1 VVRVSTGAFDHLTL
15 PNGLRLL
22 GERSDARSVAVGLA
36 FDVGARDE
44 GADEAGAAHFLEH
57 LAFKGDRGRR
67 ADDVNRAFDELGA
80 RVNAYTS
87 HDRTLFYG
95 AALSDRRAPLTAQL
109 LALARP
115 ALRSEDVEVER
126 RVVLEE
132 IGMAEDRPEDRAWE
146 HGARRYFGEHPL
158 GAPVLGTR
166 ASVARLSPA
175 RLRRFHRRWY
185 RSDRAMLVVAGAYAW
200 DEVVEGVRAAT
211 EDWTPG
217 GATRVHPAWARRRGD
232 EEERGAGF
240 ERAHVAWFAPA
251 PSAQD
256 PERTAAALLAR
267 VVGDDDNGRLFWALV
282 EPGLVDDAA
291 LWFDP
296 VDGVGTFQAIATT
309 DDASHGRVVETA
321 EAVLARFEREGPTDD
336 EWARA
341 QRALATE
348 VTLASETPL
357 GRLAE
362 LSDGWFDRGEVET
375 AEATVARILATPPSA
390 GRELLEAAPFSTGF
404 RYSLRPAGGA

>member
-1 VVRVSTGAFDHLTL
+1 MSAGGFDHLTL

-44 GADEAGAAHFLEH
+44 RADESGAAHFLEH

-95 AALSDRRAPLTAQL
+95 AALRDLRAPLTAQL
-109 LALARP
+109 LTLARP
-115 ALRSEDVEVER
+115 ALRREDVDVER
-126 RVVLEE
+126 RVILEE
-132 IGMAEDRPEDRAWE
+132 IGMAEDRPEDRTWE
-146 HGARRYFGEHPL
+146 RGARLFFDGHPL

-166 ASVARLSPA
+166 ASVEALGPS
-175 RLRRFHRRWY
+175 RLRSFHRRWY
-185 RSDRAMLVVAGAYAW
+185 RSDRALLIVTGAYAW
-200 DEVVEGVRAAT
+200 EEVVEEVRAAT

-217 GATRVHPAWARRRGD
+217 GATRIHPAWAPRRGA
-232 EEERGAGF
+232 EEERGSGF
-240 ERAHVAWFAPA
+240 ERTHLVWFAPA

-256 PERTAAALLAR
+256 PARIAATLLAR

-296 VDGVGTFQAIATT
+296 ADGLGSFQASATT
-309 DDASHGRVVETA
+309 DDASRDRVVETV
-321 EAVLARFEREGPTDD
+321 EEVLSRFERDGPTDD

-348 VTLASETPL
+348 VTLAAETPM

-362 LSDGWFDRGEVET
+362 LSDAWLDRGE
-375 AEATVARILATPPSA
+375 AEASAATVARILATPPSA
-390 GRELLEAAPFSTGF
+390 GRELLEGAPFAASF
-404 RYSLRPAGGA
+404 RYALRPTDAG

>member
-1 VVRVSTGAFDHLTL
+1 MSVGGFDQLTL

-44 GADEAGAAHFLEH
+44 AADEAGAAHFLEH
-57 LAFKGDRGRR
+57 LAFKGDRGRH

-95 AALSDRRAPLTAQL
+95 AALGELCHPLTTQL

-115 ALRSEDVEVER
+115 ALRRGDVDVER

-146 HGARRYFGEHPL
+146 RGARLFFDDHPL

-166 ASVARLSPA
+166 ASLEALGPS
-175 RLRRFHRRWY
+175 RLRRFHRSWY
-185 RSDRAMLVVAGAYAW
+185 RSDRALLVVTGAYAW
-200 DEVVEGVRAAT
+200 DAFVASVRAAT

-217 GATRVHPAWARRRGD
+217 GSSRVHPAWTPRRGAA
-232 EEERGAGF
+232 EERGAGF
-240 ERAHVAWFAPA
+240 ERTHLVWFAPA

-256 PERTAAALLAR
+256 PARIAAALLAR

-282 EPGLVDDAA
+282 EPGLVDDVA

-296 VDGVGTFQAIATT
+296 ADGLGSFQVAATT
-309 DDASHGRVVETA
+309 DDATFELVVETA
-321 EAVLARFEREGPTDD
+321 EGVLSRFDREGPTDD

-348 VTLASETPL
+348 VTLAAETPL
-357 GRLAE
+357 GRLTE
-362 LSDGWFDRGEVET
+362 LSDAWLDRGEAET
-375 AEATVARILATPPSA
+375 ASATVARILATPPAA
-390 GRELLEAAPFSTGF
+390 GRELLERAPFSACW
-404 RYSLRPAGGA
+404 RYALRPADAG

>member
-1 VVRVSTGAFDHLTL
+1 VSARGFDQTTL

-22 GERSDARSVAVGLA
+22 GERRAAHTVAVALA

-44 GADEAGAAHFLEH
+44 GADESGAAHLLEH
-57 LAFKGDRGRR
+57 LAFKGDAGRR

-80 RVNAYTS
+80 RVNATTS

-95 AALSDRRAPLTAQL
+95 AALRDLRAPLTAEL

-115 ALRSEDVEVER
+115 ALRPDDVELER

-132 IGMAEDRPEDRAWE
+132 IAMAEDRPEERA
-146 HGARRYFGEHPL
+146 HARAARLFFGGHPL

-166 ASVARLSPA
+166 ASLAGLDA
-175 RLRRFHRRWY
+175 GRLRRFRRRWY
-185 RSDRAMLVVAGAYAW
+185 RSDRALLVVAGAYAW
-200 DEVVEGVRAAT
+200 DEVVAQARAAT

-217 GATRVHPAWARRRGD
+217 AATRAHPAWTPGRGVV
-232 EEERGAGF
+232 EERGGGF
-240 ERAHVAWFAPA
+240 ERAHQVWFAPA

-256 PERTAAALLAR
+256 PARTAAELLAR
-267 VVGDDDNGRLFWALV
+267 VVGDEDNGRLYWSLV
-282 EPGLVDDAA
+282 EPGMVDDAA
-291 LWFDP
+291 LWFEP
-296 VDGVGTFQAIATT
+296 ADGAGSFQAIATC
-309 DDASHGRVVETA
+309 DDASHDRVA
-321 EAVLARFEREGPTDD
+321 ERVAEVLARIEREGPTDD

-348 VTLASETPL
+348 VTLAAETPL

-362 LSDGWFDRGEVET
+362 LADAWLDRGEAEA
-375 AEATVARILATPPSA
+375 AEATVARILATPA
-390 GRELLEAAPFSTGF
+390 AAACELLEEAPFSAGL
-404 RYSLRPAGGA
+404 RYALRPGDPL

>member
-1 VVRVSTGAFDHLTL
+1 MSAGAFDHLTL

-44 GADEAGAAHFLEH
+44 GAEEAGAAHFLEH

-95 AALSDRRAPLTAQL
+95 AALRDLRAPLTAEL

-115 ALRSEDVEVER
+115 ALRREDVDVER
-126 RVVLEE
+126 QVVLEE

-146 HGARRYFGEHPL
+146 RGAQRYFDGHPL

-166 ASVARLSPA
+166 ESVTALGPS

-185 RSDRAMLVVAGAYAW
+185 RSDRALLVVAGAYVW
-200 DEVVEGVRAAT
+200 DEVVDQVRAAT

-217 GATRVHPAWARRRGD
+217 GATRVHPAWAARRGA
-232 EEERGAGF
+232 EEERGSGF
-240 ERAHVAWFAPA
+240 ERSHLVWFAPA

-256 PERTAAALLAR
+256 PARTAAALLAR

-296 VDGVGTFQAIATT
+296 ADGLGTFQAAATT
-309 DDASHGRVVETA
+309 DDASFERVVETA
-321 EAVLARFEREGPTDD
+321 AGVLARFEREGPTDD

-348 VTLASETPL
+348 VTLAAETPM

-362 LSDGWFDRGEVET
+362 LADAWLDRGEAET
-375 AEATVARILATPPSA
+375 AAETVARILATPPSG
-390 GRELLEAAPFSTGF
+390 GRGLLEGAPFSASL
-404 RYSLRPAGGA
+404 RYALRPADAG

>member
-1 VVRVSTGAFDHLTL
+1 VVGVSASGFDHLTL

-44 GADEAGAAHFLEH
+44 RPEEAGAAHFLEH

-87 HDRTLFYG
+87 HDRTLFYA
-95 AALSDRRAPLTAQL
+95 AALHDLRAPLTTQL

-115 ALRSEDVEVER
+115 ALRREDVDVER

-132 IGMAEDRPEDRAWE
+132 IAMAEDRAEDRAWE
-146 HGARRYFGEHPL
+146 RAARRFFDGHPL

-166 ASVARLSPA
+166 ASLAALGPS
-175 RLRRFHRRWY
+175 RLRRFHRGWY
-185 RSDRAMLVVAGAYAW
+185 RSDRALLVVAGAYDW
-200 DEVVEGVRAAT
+200 GEVVDQARAAT
-211 EDWTPG
+211 EGWTPG
-217 GATRVHPAWARRRGD
+217 GAERVHPAWAPRRGA
-232 EEERGAGF
+232 EEERGSGF
-240 ERAHVAWFAPA
+240 DRAHVVWFAPA

-256 PERTAAALLAR
+256 PARIAAALLAR

-296 VDGVGTFQAIATT
+296 ADGTGSFQAAATA
-309 DDASHGRVVETA
+309 DDASLDRVAETA
-321 EAVLARFEREGPTDD
+321 AAVLARLEREGPTDD

-348 VTLASETPL
+348 VTLAAETPM

-362 LSDGWFDRGEVET
+362 LSDAWLDRGEADSA
-375 AEATVARILATPPSA
+375 AETVARILATPPTA
-390 GRELLEAAPFSTGF
+390 GHELLEDAPFSAGF
-404 RYSLRPAGGA
+404 RYALRPDAG

>member
-1 VVRVSTGAFDHLTL
+1 MSAAGFDHLTL

-44 GADEAGAAHFLEH
+44 GADESGAAHFLEH
-57 LAFKGDRGRR
+57 LAFKGDRGHR

-80 RVNAYTS
+80 RVNATTS

-95 AALSDRRAPLTAQL
+95 AALSQLRAPLTAQL

-115 ALRSEDVEVER
+115 ALRREDVDMER

-132 IGMAEDRPEDRAWE
+132 IGMAEDQPEDRAWE
-146 HGARRYFGEHPL
+146 RGARLFFDGHPL

-166 ASVARLSPA
+166 ASLAALDPP

-185 RSDRAMLVVAGAYAW
+185 RSDRALVVVAGAYDW
-200 DEVVEGVRAAT
+200 NEVVEGVRAAT

-217 GATRVHPAWARRRGD
+217 GATRVHPGWRPHQGAA
-232 EEERGAGF
+232 EERGSGF
-240 ERAHVAWFAPA
+240 ERTRLLWFAPA

-256 PERTAAALLAR
+256 PARIAAALLAR
-267 VVGDDDNGRLFWALV
+267 IVGDDDNGRLFWALV

-296 VDGVGTFQAIATT
+296 ADRVGSFQAAATT
-309 DDASHGRVVETA
+309 DDGSRDRVVETVD
-321 EAVLARFEREGPTDD
+321 AVLSRFDREGPTDD

-341 QRALATE
+341 QRALATD
-348 VTLASETPL
+348 VTLAAETPL
-357 GRLAE
+357 GRVAE
-362 LSDGWFDRGEVET
+362 LSDAWLDRGEAET
-375 AEATVARILATPPSA
+375 ASATVARILATPPSA
-390 GRELLEAAPFSTGF
+390 GRELLERAPFSASF
-404 RYSLRPAGGA
+404 RYELRPADVS

>member
-1 VVRVSTGAFDHLTL
+1 MSASGFDHLTL

-44 GADEAGAAHFLEH
+44 RPEEAGAAHFLEH

-87 HDRTLFYG
+87 HDRTLFYA
-95 AALSDRRAPLTAQL
+95 AALHDLRAPLTTQL

-115 ALRSEDVEVER
+115 ALRREDVDVER

-132 IGMAEDRPEDRAWE
+132 IAMAEDRAEDRAWE
-146 HGARRYFGEHPL
+146 RAARRFFDGHPL

-166 ASVARLSPA
+166 ASLAALGPS
-175 RLRRFHRRWY
+175 RLRRFHRGWY
-185 RSDRAMLVVAGAYAW
+185 RSDRALLVVTGAYDW
-200 DEVVEGVRAAT
+200 GEVVDQARAAT
-211 EDWTPG
+211 EGWTPG
-217 GATRVHPAWARRRGD
+217 RAERVHPAWAPRRGA
-232 EEERGAGF
+232 EEERGSGF
-240 ERAHVAWFAPA
+240 DRAHVVWFAPA

-256 PERTAAALLAR
+256 PARIAAALLAR

-296 VDGVGTFQAIATT
+296 ADGTGSFQAAATA
-309 DDASHGRVVETA
+309 DDASLDRVAETA
-321 EAVLARFEREGPTDD
+321 AAVLARLEREGPTDD

-348 VTLASETPL
+348 VTLAAETPM

-362 LSDGWFDRGEVET
+362 LSDAWLDRGEADSA
-375 AEATVARILATPPSA
+375 AETVARILATPPTA
-390 GRELLEAAPFSTGF
+390 GHELLEDAPFSAGF
-404 RYSLRPAGGA
+404 RYALRPDAG

>member
-1 VVRVSTGAFDHLTL
+1 MSAGGFDHLTL

-44 GADEAGAAHFLEH
+44 GADESGAAHFLEH
-57 LAFKGDRGRR
+57 LAFKGDQGRR

-87 HDRTLFYG
+87 HERTLFYG
-95 AALSDRRAPLTAQL
+95 AALSDQRAPLVAQL

-115 ALRSEDVEVER
+115 ALRREDIDMER
-126 RVVLEE
+126 QVVLEE
-132 IGMAEDRPEDRAWE
+132 IGMAEDRPEDRAFE
-146 HGARRYFGEHPL
+146 HGARRFFGGHPL
-158 GAPVLGTR
+158 GVPVLGTR
-166 ASVARLSPA
+166 ASVGALSPA
-175 RLRRFHRRWY
+175 RLGRFHRLWY
-185 RSDRAMLVVAGAYAW
+185 RSDRALLVVAGAYAW
-200 DEVVEGVRAAT
+200 EEVVEAVRAAT

-217 GATRVHPAWARRRGD
+217 GATRVHPAWTRRRGD
-232 EEERGAGF
+232 EEERGSGF

-256 PERTAAALLAR
+256 PARTAAALLAR

-296 VDGVGTFQAIATT
+296 ADGVGSFQAIATT
-309 DDASHGRVVETA
+309 DDASHDRVVETA
-321 EAVLARFEREGPTDD
+321 EGVLARFEREGPTDD

-362 LSDGWFDRGEVET
+362 VADAWLDRGEAET
-375 AEATVARILATPPSA
+375 SEATVARILATPPSA
-390 GRELLEAAPFSTGF
+390 GRELLEEAPFSARF
-404 RYSLRPAGGA
+404 RYTLRPAGGA

>member
-1 VVRVSTGAFDHLTL
+1 VVRVSGSGFDHLTL
-15 PNGLRLL
+15 PNGLRLV

-87 HDRTLFYG
+87 HERTLFHG
-95 AALSDRRAPLTAQL
+95 AALHDLRAPLTAQL
-109 LALARP
+109 LALAGP
-115 ALRSEDVEVER
+115 ALRHEDVDVER

-132 IGMAEDRPEDRAWE
+132 IAMAEDRAEDRAWE
-146 HGARRYFGEHPL
+146 RGARRFFDGHPL
-158 GAPVLGTR
+158 GVPVLGTR
-166 ASVARLSPA
+166 ASLAALGPS

-185 RSDRAMLVVAGAYAW
+185 RSDRALLVVTGAYVW
-200 DEVVEGVRAAT
+200 DEVVEQALAAT
-211 EDWTPG
+211 EGWTPG
-217 GATRVHPAWARRRGD
+217 GAQRVHPAWAPRRGA
-232 EEERGAGF
+232 EEERGSGF
-240 ERAHVAWFAPA
+240 ERTHLVWFAPA

-256 PERTAAALLAR
+256 PARIAAELLAR

-296 VDGVGTFQAIATT
+296 ADGAGSFQAAATT
-309 DDASHGRVVETA
+309 DDASFDRVVETA
-321 EAVLARFEREGPTDD
+321 EGVLGRFEREGPTDD

-348 VTLASETPL
+348 ATLAAETPM

-362 LSDGWFDRGEVET
+362 LSDAWLDRGEADT
-375 AEATVARILATPPSA
+375 AAETVARILATPPSA
-390 GRELLEAAPFSTGF
+390 GRALLEDAPFSAAF
-404 RYSLRPAGGA
+404 RYALRPDVG

>member
-1 VVRVSTGAFDHLTL
+1 MVRVSVAGFDHLTL

-22 GERSDARSVAVGLA
+22 GERSEARSVAVGLA

-44 GADEAGAAHFLEH
+44 GADEGGAAHFLEH

-95 AALSDRRAPLTAQL
+95 AALRELRAPLTAEL

-115 ALRSEDVEVER
+115 ALRREDVDMER
-126 RVVLEE
+126 QVVLEE
-132 IGMAEDRPEDRAWE
+132 IGMAEDRPEERAWE
-146 HGARRYFGEHPL
+146 RGARRYFGGHPL

-166 ASVARLSPA
+166 GSVTALGPS
-175 RLRRFHRRWY
+175 RLRRFHRCWY
-185 RSDRAMLVVAGAYAW
+185 RSDRALLVVAGAYVW
-200 DEVVEGVRAAT
+200 DEVVDQVRAAT

-217 GATRVHPAWARRRGD
+217 GATRVHPAWSARRGV
-232 EEERGAGF
+232 EEERGSGF
-240 ERAHVAWFAPA
+240 ERSHLCWFAPA

-256 PERTAAALLAR
+256 PARIAAALLAR

-296 VDGVGTFQAIATT
+296 ADGLGSFQASATT
-309 DDASHGRVVETA
+309 DDASFERVVETVA
-321 EAVLARFEREGPTDD
+321 AVLARFEREGPTDD

-348 VTLASETPL
+348 VTLTAETPM

-362 LSDGWFDRGEVET
+362 LADAWLDRGEAET
-375 AEATVARILATPPSA
+375 AAATAARILATPPSL
-390 GRELLEAAPFSTGF
+390 GRELLEGAPFSAGF
-404 RYSLRPAGGA
+404 RYALRPVEAG